1 MILEALIRLNLLVVL
16 DEVGRVAQHDQR
28 QDEETEGAKLK
39 KNSSSFL
46 FRSDPTQWF
55 DLALLSK
62 DTGSI
67 IFRKCSVIREH

>member
-39 KNSSSFL
+39 KKLQAL
-46 FRSDPTQWF
+46 FCSDQIR
-55 DLALLSK
+55 LS
-62 DTGSI
+62 GSTWL
-67 IFRKCSVIREH
+67 F

>member
-39 KNSSSFL
+39 KKFKLSFVQI
-46 FRSDPTQWF
+46 RSDSVVR
-55 DLALLSK
+55 L
-62 DTGSI
+62 GS
-67 IFRKCSVIREH
+67 SE